1 MHFHPRLIGAKAPA
15 KTGTAAIRCCPSVA
29 KRGNVI
35 ARRVDTNVLGHKRLG
50 PVLQKPDWPNPGL
63 SRNFSASLFVNMRR
77 FLYRKCLNRNVENKT
92 NGPSFSSFKLVLT
105 AGSEIVEMKNF
116 TNLGLAQ
123 SGIEKLSPGLGLQN
137 LCPPRTSRAWQ
148 NESTFGKH
156 AHVSSV
162 YVLVLPGLTVRILY
176 PCQQVQQNGRLLTV
190 FSSSFYCGG
199 SNEAACI
206 LAHQSRLRTI
216 RLDTSW
222 RERRDVTTRSSSR
235 WGWRENVGGKTRGN
249 IMLAK
254 PIGSHEKGKRDSL
267 RQRRFSTVRSGK
279 AH

>member
-162 YVLVLPGLTVRILY
+162 YVLVLPGPNSANPVPVSTGATEWETADRVFVVFLLRG
-176 PCQQVQQNGRLLTV
+176 VQR
-190 FSSSFYCGG
+190 
-199 SNEAACI
+199 
-206 LAHQSRLRTI
+206 SR
-216 RLDTSW
+216 
-222 RERRDVTTRSSSR
+222 V
-235 WGWRENVGGKTRGN
+235 
-249 IMLAK
+249 
-254 PIGSHEKGKRDSL
+254 H
-267 RQRRFSTVRSGK
+267 SG
-279 AH
+279 APE